1 MSTARRVGLIHLL
14 LTISA
19 TPALAGVSTAGGLAA
34 GESQGGVTDRAYV
47 SAPPHYAYVVERER
61 GSFLDC
67 GDGAE
72 TRSTDSSGR
81 DMASLSCG
89 VTLTETTVIPAAAV
103 SARIVVHY

>member
-1 MSTARRVGLIHLL
+1 MTVAPVAAQ
-14 LTISA
+14 T
-19 TPALAGVSTAGGLAA
+19 TAGGLAS
-34 GESQGGVTDRAYV
+34 GDSQGGVTDRAYV
-47 SAPPHYAYVVERER
+47 SAPPHYAYVVERQP

-72 TRSTDSSGR
+72 TRTTDSAGR

>member
-1 MSTARRVGLIHLL
+1 MSTARRFGLIHLL
-14 LTISA
+14 VTMLA
-19 TPALAGVSTAGGLAA
+19 TPALAGALTAGGLAA

-47 SAPPHYAYVVERER
+47 SAPPHYTFVVERQP

-72 TRSTDSSGR
+72 TRTTDRAGR